1 MYMTRLSTGGNVG
14 FERFKSKEQI
24 IAELKEQVKY
34 LENERAQ
41 KIVKWINTDTE
52 NMMLKKTL
60 SDAQK
65 EIAALRK
72 KASSSDTVSLKEKI
86 KELEEERDHFRLLY
100 ERAEWELNHSKS
112 SDMSFD
118 IFKNCNSLENLS
130 KRKKAL
136 LSIFHPDSECGDNE
150 ITRMILEQYNKRK
163 ANYQ

>member
-1 MYMTRLSTGGNVG
+1 MYMTRLSTGGNVA

-34 LENERAQ
+34 LEDERAR
-41 KIVKWINTDTE
+41 KIVQWINTDTE

-65 EIAALRK
+65 EIAALRER
-72 KASSSDTVSLKEKI
+72 ASSSDIISLKEKI
-86 KELEEERDHFRLLY
+86 KELDEERDYYKLLY
-100 ERAEWELNHSKS
+100 ERAEWELNHSGS
-112 SDMSFD
+112 SDTSFD
-118 IFKNCNSLENLS
+118 IFKNCDSMENLS